1 MSLHHGTE
9 EGQWYTEKICPRHWE
24 RLAVVYVRQ
33 STMQQVLEPQES
45 TRLPYGLV
53 RRAIAWGWPEARVAA
68 PPRTRYAPGHAHPQ
82 THGGPMQHPHEVDM
96 VLAVLDTREII
107 VYGRD
112 LRRPLGA
119 DGEDVQTSVARIP
132 IGRPESAD
140 VLKAYFAACGS
151 VTWAKVLDV
160 GRQIPRL

>member
-1 MSLHHGTE
+1 
-9 EGQWYTEKICPRHWE
+9 
-24 RLAVVYVRQ
+24 
-33 STMQQVLEPQES
+33 
-45 TRLPYGLV
+45 
-53 RRAIAWGWPEARVAA
+53 
-68 PPRTRYAPGHAHPQ
+68 
-82 THGGPMQHPHEVDM
+82 MQHPHEVDM

-112 LRRPLGA
+112 LRRPLVA

-151 VTWAKVLDV
+151 VTWAKVLEA
-160 GRQIPRL
+160 GRQIPRLERGMAADPRRNQA

>member
-1 MSLHHGTE
+1 
-9 EGQWYTEKICPRHWE
+9 
-24 RLAVVYVRQ
+24 
-33 STMQQVLEPQES
+33 
-45 TRLPYGLV
+45 
-53 RRAIAWGWPEARVAA
+53 
-68 PPRTRYAPGHAHPQ
+68 
-82 THGGPMQHPHEVDM
+82 MQHPHEVDM

-112 LRRPLGA
+112 LRRPLVA

-160 GRQIPRL
+160 GRQIPRLERVMAADPRRNQA

>member
-1 MSLHHGTE
+1 
-9 EGQWYTEKICPRHWE
+9 
-24 RLAVVYVRQ
+24 
-33 STMQQVLEPQES
+33 
-45 TRLPYGLV
+45 
-53 RRAIAWGWPEARVAA
+53 
-68 PPRTRYAPGHAHPQ
+68 
-82 THGGPMQHPHEVDM
+82 M

-112 LRRPLGA
+112 LRRPLAA

-160 GRQIPRL
+160 GRQIPRLERVMAADPRRNQA